1 MNTQLKAVFAA
12 IAVSTSMAAMA
23 ADPVDH
29 THSTATPVSSST
41 TGAQDP
47 LVEARNEK
55 TQAKAEYKARKKV
68 AEANK
73 TLDVAD
79 CKTASLDSKDLADC
93 KQSARV
99 DAKDSKREAKHVY
112 KAEKADIKSETKA
125 DMKAQ
130 MN

>member
-1 MNTQLKAVFAA
+1 MNAQLKALFAA
-12 IAVSTSMAAMA
+12 IAVTTSMAAVA

-41 TGAQDP
+41 MTGTDP
-47 LVEARNEK
+47 LVDARNEK

-93 KQSARV
+93 KQEARA
-99 DAKDSKREAKHVY
+99 DAKESKREAKHVY
-112 KAEKADIKSETKA
+112 KAEKADIKADTKA
-125 DMKAQ
+125 Q
-130 MN
+130 LN